1 MSRVTLQQLLL
12 AGAHFGHLTRRWH
25 PKMKPYI
32 LMQKNGIHLIDL
44 RQTQDCLTKACDAL
58 SSVASNGQQVLFVGT
73 KSQAREV
80 IQSEATRSDS
90 PYVTERWLGGM
101 LTNFQT
107 IRQGVKT
114 LESFE
119 KMMTDGTFEKISKK
133 ERLTIERR
141 HAKLLQS
148 LGGIRN
154 MRHLPGAV
162 FVVDIKREK
171 IAIAEARRLKIP
183 VFAIVDTNVNPEEI
197 DFPIP
202 ANDDAFKSIALI
214 GRAVSEGV
222 VEGTAIYKSKVHV
235 QEDVSQTD
243 SRDREAGGDTA
254 PGDRKRRRVR
264 RPLRPGETGAGPE
277 GDRASDEQSDSE
289 AGA

>member
-44 RQTQDCLTKACDAL
+44 RQTQDCLTQACDGL
-58 SSVASNGQQVLFVGT
+58 SKVAANGQQILFVGT
-73 KSQAREV
+73 KNQAREV
-80 IQSEATRSDS
+80 IQAEAKRADS

-148 LGGIRN
+148 LGGIRH

-171 IAIAEARRLKIP
+171 IAIAEAKRLKIP
-183 VFAIVDTNVNPEEI
+183 VVAMVDTNVNPEEI
-197 DFPIP
+197 DLPIP

-214 GRAVSEGV
+214 GRAISESII
-222 VEGTAIYKSKVHV
+222 EGTAIYKSKVHV
-235 QEDVSQTD
+235 QEDTAQTEA
-243 SRDREAGGDTA
+243 RDREAGEETA
-254 PGDRKRRRVR
+254 PGDRRRRRVR
-264 RPLRPGETGAGPE
+264 RPVKREEGGEKPQESQADT
-277 GDRASDEQSDSE
+277 QVSE
-289 AGA
+289 

>member
-25 PKMKPYI
+25 PKMKPFI

-44 RQTQDCLTKACDAL
+44 RQTQDCLTQACVAL
-58 SSVASNGQQVLFVGT
+58 SEVAANGQQVLFVGT
-73 KSQAREV
+73 KTQAREV
-80 IQSEATRSDS
+80 ISSEALRAES

-101 LTNFQT
+101 LTNFAT

-114 LESFE
+114 LESCE
-119 KMMTDGTFEKISKK
+119 KKMSDGTFEKISKK

-148 LGGIRN
+148 LGGIRH

-162 FVVDIKREK
+162 FVIDIKREK
-171 IAIAEARRLKIP
+171 IAIAEAKRLKIP
-183 VFAIVDTNVNPEEI
+183 VVAIVDTNVNPELV

-214 GRAVSEGV
+214 GRAVSESIL
-222 VEGTAIYKSKVHV
+222 EGSARFKARVDL
-235 QEDVSQTD
+235 QEPAPQTE
-243 SRDREAGGDTA
+243 SRDREVMSDTQ

-264 RPLRPGETGAGPE
+264 RPMQPGEGGDHTSDAG
-277 GDRASDEQSDSE
+277 SSTDE
-289 AGA
+289 A